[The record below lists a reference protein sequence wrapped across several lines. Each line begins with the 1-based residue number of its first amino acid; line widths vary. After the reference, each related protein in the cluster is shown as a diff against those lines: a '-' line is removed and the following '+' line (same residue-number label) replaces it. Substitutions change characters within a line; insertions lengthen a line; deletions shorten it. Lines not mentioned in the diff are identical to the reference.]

1 MAEIAQQA
9 ALTGQPVSFVACDLD
24 HFKLIND
31 EFGHATGDIVL
42 REIADAMRR
51 RLRTFELL
59 YRVGG
64 EEFLLVL
71 PGGDERTAVAIAESL
86 RVAVAE
92 AHPAG
97 RTITCSFGVATSTGT
112 EVRLASLWKASDI
125 ALYAAKRAGRNRVE
139 VFNAELSA
147 AA

>member
-1 MAEIAQQA
+1 MSPLLDSAIRHRADSSLDELTGLLNRRSLASRMAEIAQQA
-9 ALTGQPVSFVACDLD
+9 ALTGQPVSFVSCDLD
-24 HFKLIND
+24 HFKHVND
-31 EFGHATGDIVL
+31 QSGHSTGDVVL
-42 REIADAMRR
+42 REVADVMRR

-71 PGGDERTAVAIAESL
+71 PGGDEPSAFAIAESL

-97 RTITCSFGVATSTGT
+97 RRI
-112 EVRLASLWKASDI
+112 
-125 ALYAAKRAGRNRVE
+125 
-139 VFNAELSA
+139 
-147 AA
+147 